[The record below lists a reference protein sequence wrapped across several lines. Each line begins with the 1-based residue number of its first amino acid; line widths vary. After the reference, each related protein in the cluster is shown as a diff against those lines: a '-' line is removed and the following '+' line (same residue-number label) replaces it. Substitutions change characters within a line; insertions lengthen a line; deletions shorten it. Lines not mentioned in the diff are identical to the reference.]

1 MEKGK
6 FEGSVS
12 DAFKNAEVS
21 PTENSW
27 NNIALELEKAN
38 GEKLKKR
45 MLFYQMLAA
54 ASVVF
59 AMGVSF
65 GMYLMTSENAD
76 LTKQLAVQQ
85 SINNSLE
92 SEKQSAR
99 HIAENND
106 NSITEKDVEQNN
118 QDAERKSANQTAELT
133 ENSVV
138 RESVTGNDRRSVRIA
153 GNESYETQSSL
164 NILTDN
170 NNNQIIQNQQGKDG
184 LVLLANNSYELP
196 ELYHIGQPQ
205 LLYVKKEE
213 HVDPVALMMARLN
226 DREKEIVEE
235 DKKENEKRSESLWTS
250 VGFAA
255 GTFNCSTS
263 SGASSTRT
271 ANYALA
277 ANNDIADKEATASG
291 IAYSMGI
298 SLGKKL
304 SERWVLQ
311 GGVNYLTQSSDY
323 TAHNAVSSPD
333 FTSFRPASIH
343 ELAKMNVSADAN
355 TSAEE
360 KLVATAPYN
369 VNNSIR
375 YLSIPLQAGY
385 IIVNHAFGVQVN
397 AGIATDVFLQST
409 VTAEGKD
416 ISKSE
421 QESGE
426 DSPYRPV
433 NLSGLMGTE
442 LSYKFAKNYRI
453 ALNPGIRY
461 SLNTIYKSDLG
472 VDTAPI
478 TFDLGLRFRYIFN

>member
-21 PTENSW
+21 PSENSW

-38 GEKLKKR
+38 GQQLKKR
-45 MLFYQMLAA
+45 VLFYQMLAA

-59 AMGVSF
+59 ALGVSF
-65 GMYLMTSENAD
+65 GMFLMTSENAD
-76 LTKQLAVQQ
+76 LTEQLAVQQ
-85 SINNSLE
+85 SINNSHE
-92 SEKQSAR
+92 SEKQSAI
-99 HIAENND
+99 HIAESND
-106 NSITEKDVEQNN
+106 NAVAEEEVTEKNQNG
-118 QDAERKSANQTAELT
+118 ERKSANQIAERT
-133 ENSVV
+133 ENSIV
-138 RESVTGNDRRSVRIA
+138 RKSVTGNDRSFRTA
-153 GNESYETQSSL
+153 GNESYEKQNALVTQA
-164 NILTDN
+164 DN
-170 NNNQIIQNQQGKDG
+170 NNNQIIQNQQDKDG
-184 LVLLANNSYELP
+184 LILLANNSYRLP

-205 LLYVKKEE
+205 LLYVKKEQE
-213 HVDPVALMMARLN
+213 ADPVALMMARLN

-235 DKKENEKRSESLWTS
+235 DKKEKEKRSETLWTS

-255 GTFNCSTS
+255 GTFSCSTS
-263 SGASSTRT
+263 SGASATKT
-271 ANYALA
+271 ANYVLA
-277 ANNDIADKEATASG
+277 TNNDIADKEATASG
-291 IAYSMGI
+291 VAYSMGV

-355 TSAEE
+355 TSNEE